1 MKKRP
6 KPVDRKSTR
15 NQTGGRKVRS
25 PLDAVR
31 RLTDEW
37 MHKSPAGMSRW
48 LTDDIVE
55 IGPAFDSA
63 LAGKRMFFAKYQDY
77 LNGPLEIVSYK
88 ILHPRTIRLS
98 SSQAMLYFRYRM
110 RTRNAGRSVDS
121 HGKESMLCQQ
131 TRGIWRI
138 RFIHWHQDP

>member
-6 KPVDRKSTR
+6 KQVDSMKTSNRTE
-15 NQTGGRKVRS
+15 GRKVQS

-37 MHKSPAGMSRW
+37 THKSRAGMSRW
-48 LTDDIVE
+48 LADDIVE

-63 LAGKRMFFAKYQDY
+63 LAGKRMFFSKYQDY
-77 LNGPLEIVSYK
+77 LNGPLEILSYK
-88 ILHPRTIRLS
+88 ILQPRTIRLS
-98 SSQAMLYFRYRM
+98 SSQAMVYFRYRM
-110 RTRNAGRSVDS
+110 RTRTAASIVDS

-131 TRGIWRI
+131 SRGAWRV